1 MIMKIKYNFF
11 DEDGYDSEC
20 AMIED
25 LYPNDPIP
33 DKEDYIKKGT
43 GEIVEFIKG
52 GLLSS
57 DKFLIVDD
65 KTGKFMKI
73 KVSDCTKIND

>member
-1 MIMKIKYNFF
+1 MKIKYNFF

-33 DKEDYIKKGT
+33 DKED
-43 GEIVEFIKG
+43 
-52 GLLSS
+52 
-57 DKFLIVDD
+57 
-65 KTGKFMKI
+65 
-73 KVSDCTKIND
+73 

>member
-1 MIMKIKYNFF
+1 MKIKYNFF

-25 LYPNDPIP
+25 LYPHCSMPN
-33 DKEDYIKKGT
+33 KEDYIKKGT

-57 DKFLIVDD
+57 DKFLIADD

>member
-1 MIMKIKYNFF
+1 MKIKYNFF
-11 DEDGYDSEC
+11 DKDGYDSEC

-25 LYPNDPIP
+25 LYPHCSMLN
-33 DKEDYIKKGT
+33 KEDYIKKGT

-57 DKFLIVDD
+57 DKFLIADD

-73 KVSDCTKIND
+73 KVSDCIKIND